1 MGYDDFKNK
10 ICAYFNSL
18 EYTKNKVTSLKSVLN
33 NISTNILPQRDS
45 EYLFQVRD
53 FRNTSNLNI
62 SFIYHNV
69 MCYYSD
75 KENALMI
82 GVICPNWSNG
92 WRNIS
97 KNKFVSEQIDFLFH
111 FISQYIYRSYQVNMI
126 GAIAL
131 ATDIPTDFRGNTLK
145 STYGEYAAQEVE
157 KFKTFIIESTSELSL
172 KTIGYLKLINALD
185 PFVNKSIFY
194 YIKSLELYNS
204 EFTEEALTAADNM
217 VDVIFQSIK
226 SRINASTQ
234 ERKEMYNYVY
244 KEIGLYDE
252 TDKYNLERLYLLRC
266 RFTAHPSKSKWW
278 DFDEIYEDDIEQ
290 IRLSVRKLLIIY
302 LKYENRNRLID
313 AHPASWS
320 QWFMK
325 NCDIIYDAV
334 WFHEIP

>member
-10 ICAYFNSL
+10 ICMFYNSF
-18 EYTKNKVTSLKSVLN
+18 ENTKDKVAPLKSALN
-33 NISTNILPQRDS
+33 NIATNILPQRDS
-45 EYLFQVRD
+45 EYLFLIRD

-62 SFIYHNV
+62 NFIYHNIT
-69 MCYYSD
+69 CYYSD

-97 KNKFVSEQIDFLFH
+97 KNLFVSVQIDSLFH
-111 FISQYIYRSYQVNMI
+111 FISQYIYRSYQINVI

-145 STYGEYAAQEVE
+145 CTYGEYATQEIE
-157 KFKTFIIESTSELSL
+157 KFKAFVSENTSELSL

-194 YIKSLELYNS
+194 YIRFLELYNS
-204 EFTEEALTAADNM
+204 NFTEEALTAVDNM

-226 SRINASTQ
+226 KRMKAPTQ
-234 ERKEMYNYVY
+234 ERKEMCNYVY
-244 KEIGLYDE
+244 KELRLYDE
-252 TDKYNLERLYLLRC
+252 TDKQNLERLYLLRC
-266 RFTAHPSKSKWW
+266 RFTAHPTKSKWW
-278 DFDEIYEDDIEQ
+278 DFYEIYEDDIEQ

-302 LKYENRNRLID
+302 LKYENKNRLID
-313 AHPASWS
+313 AYPTLWS
-320 QWFMK
+320 QWFME